1 MDELEN
7 MLTMLNNC
15 VNAFEMFADLV
26 RVTVAK
32 LKAENRESELGEGTL
47 HGQLVKKLSDRQLES
62 YSRWL
67 STHSKEQSVT
77 RTCWGLEKDDE

>member
-7 MLTMLNNC
+7 MLTMRNND
-15 VNAFEMFADLV
+15 VNAFE

-47 HGQLVKKLSDRQLES
+47 HGQLVKKLSDRQLER
-62 YSRWL
+62 YSQWL
-67 STHSKEQSVT
+67 STHSKEQSV
-77 RTCWGLEKDDE
+77 CYKDVLGS